1 VCTTSGIT
9 HKFGNYIIL
18 GVNEGKYD
26 GSETWIVAKHMAEY
40 EKSFQRIFKEFLEER
55 RKYLVQQLET
65 NWCVAISESAYLLIF
80 SDVKQVTLTYMR
92 FYYVVIVCHHF
103 YTHVYICIRKR

>member
-1 VCTTSGIT
+1 MCTTSGIT

-40 EKSFQRIFKEFLEER
+40 EKSFQRISGGKEKVSGAAVRDE
-55 RKYLVQQLET
+55 LVCG
-65 NWCVAISESAYLLIF
+65 NI
-80 SDVKQVTLTYMR
+80 
-92 FYYVVIVCHHF
+92 
-103 YTHVYICIRKR
+103 